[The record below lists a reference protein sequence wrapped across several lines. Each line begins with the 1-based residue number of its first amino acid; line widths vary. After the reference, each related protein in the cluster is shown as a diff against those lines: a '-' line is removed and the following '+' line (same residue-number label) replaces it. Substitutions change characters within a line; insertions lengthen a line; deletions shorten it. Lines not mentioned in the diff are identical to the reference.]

1 MICSRVCPFHIV
13 CSALM
18 PLKQKGWGA
27 QKSLVHSKPLCHTV
41 INNPVKRKCA
51 LRHSA
56 SAISVRCLS
65 LLQADLKNLLKWI
78 KSAEVLRRNQ
88 MLTLSARLADLCK
101 LLGKKPQKNG
111 QDKSREKKPSGGAAE
126 LSVGPP

>member
-1 MICSRVCPFHIV
+1 MLCTRVCPFHIV

-27 QKSLVHSKPLCHTV
+27 EKSLVHSKPLCHTV
-41 INNPVKRKCA
+41 INNPAKRKCA
-51 LRHSA
+51 LRHIA
-56 SAISVRCLS
+56 LAISVRRLS

-78 KSAEVLRRNQ
+78 ESAEVPRRNQ

-101 LLGKKPQKNG
+101 LFEKKKQPKNG
-111 QDKSREKKPSGGAAE
+111 RDKLREKKKNLLAARRNY
-126 LSVGPP
+126 L